1 MKNELAMFKI
11 IMLMMTKNQGGHASG
26 QMLLYQASLVATK
39 GPSGGHVSG
48 QMLFYQASLM
58 DTLVAYDGV
67 CVYPL
72 SRLEF
77 WLAPPT

>member
-11 IMLMMTKNQGGHASG
+11 IMLMMTKNHGGHA
-26 QMLLYQASLVATK
+26 
-39 GPSGGHVSG
+39 SG
-48 QMLFYQASLM
+48 QMLFYQASTM
-58 DTLVAYDGV
+58 DTRVVYDGV
-67 CVYPL
+67 RVYPL